1 MSSLDSRWSEFT
13 DSYQQSEVEQLLTT
27 ELGIEAQTVMMLA
40 MGTVSNPPLS
50 TYDAGAARASLMALK
65 AANVDVLDIW
75 FLVSKRPSLLLLREV
90 LQRWLDF
97 LTVYGLRDKGELHAG
112 SLCKFELL
120 NSMRAMRPMQK
131 HPAGFLHA
139 LHLGACM
146 PVHLDVTDSMSEC
159 RTGELL
165 APRAPRPAGALH
177 FVPGGAGRHL
187 PEAARHKKRV
197 PC

>member
-1 MSSLDSRWSEFT
+1 MMTPRLYPLSCCRPSRFRCRCNPLEKLRIERDPAQRSKLMSSLDSRWSEFT

-40 MGTVSNPPLS
+40 VGIVSNPPLS
-50 TYDAGAARASLMALK
+50 AYDADAARASLMALK

-112 SLCKFELL
+112 QLV
-120 NSMRAMRPMQK
+120 Q
-131 HPAGFLHA
+131 
-139 LHLGACM
+139 
-146 PVHLDVTDSMSEC
+146 V
-159 RTGELL
+159 
-165 APRAPRPAGALH
+165 
-177 FVPGGAGRHL
+177 
-187 PEAARHKKRV
+187 
-197 PC
+197 

>member
-40 MGTVSNPPLS
+40 VGTVSNPPLS
-50 TYDAGAARASLMALK
+50 AYDADAARASLMALK

-112 SLCKFELL
+112 QLV
-120 NSMRAMRPMQK
+120 Q
-131 HPAGFLHA
+131 
-139 LHLGACM
+139 
-146 PVHLDVTDSMSEC
+146 V
-159 RTGELL
+159 
-165 APRAPRPAGALH
+165 
-177 FVPGGAGRHL
+177 
-187 PEAARHKKRV
+187 
-197 PC
+197 